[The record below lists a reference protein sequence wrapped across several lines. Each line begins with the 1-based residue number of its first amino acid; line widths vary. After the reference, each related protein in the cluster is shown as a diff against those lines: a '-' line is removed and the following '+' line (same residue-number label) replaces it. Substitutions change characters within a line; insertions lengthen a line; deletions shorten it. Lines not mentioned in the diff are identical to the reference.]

1 MTVFVLRNILAYSE
15 QIAILIAVA
24 AALAAAL
31 KLTAPARLHCFQLLL
46 ACLIALPFAQPWRI
60 PLGKSAV
67 TVSTVMLSEGAPA
80 AASPKQWTPSGAEVL
95 VGILVAGILVRLVL
109 LGLGM
114 LRLRRYVENAR
125 FVPTAY
131 AVEKERTGVWPDVFL
146 SDELKGPVTFGLFR
160 PVVLVPDRWM
170 DNETIA
176 YHELMHVRRRD
187 WAFTIVE
194 EFVRALLWFHPA
206 VWWLIGQIQLARE
219 EVVDREVVQLIE
231 SRERYLNTL
240 LAIAEAKAGL
250 DLAPAP
256 LFLKKRHLRQR
267 VAALL
272 KEVNMSRVRITSS
285 LAGFTAILAMAGWM
299 ATRSFPLQAAPQ
311 SVKDAPG
318 VTVQQDETKLLHRAP
333 VQYPQDAREKGIQG
347 TVMVEMTLDQ
357 KGEVSD
363 AQVLSGPQ
371 ELRKAA
377 LESVLQW
384 HYDKEMGLPAKTQV
398 AIEFTLPAG
407 SALASKS
414 VTAALPANPAVI
426 DQIDLSRVPQ
436 PLRDKVAARLPIH
449 VGEQLSASDWSTM
462 RDALTS
468 LDEHLNAGITHSSDG
483 SATVLMIALAN
494 GGPASVGIVFD
505 SRPGRIRVGGNVQA
519 LNLITKVTP
528 LYPPLAKQARV
539 QGTVRFTA
547 YIGKDGHIQNL
558 ELVSGHPLL
567 VPAAQ
572 EAVKQWVYKPTLL
585 NGDPVEVV
593 TQIDVNF
600 TLSDA
605 PAPPPGA

>member
-1 MTVFVLRNILAYSE
+1 MTVVVLQNILAYSE

-24 AALAAAL
+24 AVLAAAL
-31 KLTAPARLHCFQLLL
+31 KLTAPSRLHCFQLLL
-46 ACLIALPFAQPWRI
+46 ACSLALPFVQPWRV
-60 PLGKSAV
+60 PLVKSAV
-67 TVSTVMLSEGAPA
+67 TVSTTLLSDLAGAAAAPA
-80 AASPKQWTPSGAEVL
+80 QWRPSAAEVL
-95 VGILVAGILVRLVL
+95 AGIIAAGTLVRLAL
-109 LGLGM
+109 IGLGM

-125 FVPTAY
+125 FVPTAFPI
-131 AVEKERTGVWPDVFL
+131 EKERTRVWPDVFL

-160 PVVLVPDRWM
+160 PTILVPSRWM

-176 YHELMHVRRRD
+176 YHELLHVRRRD

-219 EVVDREVVQLIE
+219 EVVDRNVVQLMQ
-231 SRERYLNTL
+231 SRERYLDTL

-285 LAGFTAILAMAGWM
+285 LAGFAAILAVAGWM

-311 SVKDAPG
+311 TVKDSPG

-333 VQYPQDAREKGIQG
+333 VRYPQEARDKGIQG
-347 TVMVEMTLDQ
+347 TVIVEITLDQ

-363 AQVLSGPQ
+363 AQVLTGPQ

-384 HYDKEMGLPAKTQV
+384 HYDKEMGLPAKAQV
-398 AIEFTLPAG
+398 AIDFVLPERSG
-407 SALASKS
+407 SAIKS
-414 VTAALPANPAVI
+414 VPVPLPTNPSVVN
-426 DQIDLSRVPQ
+426 QIDLGRVPQ
-436 PLRDKVAARLPIH
+436 PLRDKVAARLSIH
-449 VGEQLSASDWSTM
+449 VGEQVSASDIA
-462 RDALTS
+462 ALRGT
-468 LDEHLNAGITHSSDG
+468 LAAVDEHLHLFVRQSPDG
-483 SATVLMIALAN
+483 TVNVAISFN
-494 GGPASVGIVFD
+494 EAS
-505 SRPGRIRVGGNVQA
+505 PEPLTPERIRVGGNVQA
-519 LNLITKVTP
+519 INLINKVTP
-528 LYPPLAKQARV
+528 VYPPLAKQARV

-547 YIGKDGHIQNL
+547 FIGKDGHIENL

-567 VPAAQ
+567 VGVAQ
-572 EAVKQWVYKPTLL
+572 DAVKQWVYRPTLL
-585 NGDPVEVV
+585 NGNPVEVV

-600 TLSDA
+600 TLSDEPGSPA
-605 PAPPPGA
+605 PPAPPPGN